1 MKVKLLMLFA
11 VLCCFLTGCSVVGM
25 EPQGLMQPPRA
36 TGDKQNV
43 YDALEQVVGNNSFAL
58 KYPRTGEHRSAIIMH
73 DITGNGVE
81 DAIAFYQVD
90 QEKTPGTVI
99 TFLSKKDKDW
109 ILVGS
114 YQSTAIQVDRVAFGD
129 VDGDGVDEVIVGWGN
144 AVTGISEVSAYTYDS
159 AAGKMNEIGAS
170 DSASKQFYNELVLAD
185 FNGDGSVEIFT
196 ASLGTAEYP
205 ANGKLLG
212 ISKDNKF
219 EVLSSVELDRDVNQ
233 YNHIS
238 VGQVDQNTVGVLLDG
253 TKTSS
258 QLVTELVYWDKTNQV
273 LKAPFDSSSTAQNVN
288 PTIRKIPIYSESQE
302 GNDQLRFPILELMP
316 GYPADE
322 LDSSAYLTHWYRY
335 DTASGMT
342 LRESTHYISLK
353 DHYSLSI
360 PQSWTGKVTAQAD
373 EDKHTVTFYEW
384 KVANETNQ
392 TGSRGDALLKI
403 QAVSKNQW
411 ETMKTDDSLFL
422 LMEKEDIVYV
432 GSIPN
437 EGNRLALTAEQ
448 VKADLAPFYQEE

>member
-1 MKVKLLMLFA
+1 MKYKLLMLFA
-11 VLCCFLTGCSVVGM
+11 VLCCFLTGCSVVGVD
-25 EPQGLMQPPRA
+25 PQGLMQPPRA

-73 DITGNGVE
+73 DITGNGAE
-81 DAIAFYQVD
+81 DAIAFYQVN
-90 QEKTPGTVI
+90 QEKTSGTII
-99 TFLSKKDKDW
+99 TFLSKEDNNW
-109 ILVGS
+109 ILRGS
-114 YQSTAIQVDRVAFGD
+114 YQNTANQVDRVAFGD
-129 VDGDGVDEVIVGWGN
+129 VDGDGADEVIVGWGN
-144 AVTGISEVSAYTYDS
+144 AVTGVSELSAYTYDS
-159 AAGKMNEIGAS
+159 AASKMNEIGAL
-170 DSASKQFYNELVLAD
+170 DNVSKQFYNELVIAD
-185 FNGDGSVEIFT
+185 FDGDGSVEIFT
-196 ASLGTAEYP
+196 ANLGTAEYP

-219 EVLSSVELDRDVNQ
+219 EVFSSIELDRDVNQ

-288 PTIRKIPIYSESQE
+288 PTIRKIPVYSENQGE
-302 GNDQLRFPILELMP
+302 TNQLRFPMMELMP

-322 LDSSAYLTHWYRY
+322 SDSSAYLTHWYRY
-335 DTASGMT
+335 DTTSGMT

-353 DHYSLSI
+353 DHYSLVI
-360 PQSWTGKVTAQAD
+360 PQSWAGKVTAQAD
-373 EDKHTVTFYEW
+373 GNKHTVTFYEW
-384 KVANETNQ
+384 KTANETNQ

-403 QAVSKNQW
+403 QAVSQNEW
-411 ETMKTDDSLFL
+411 ETMKTDASLFL
-422 LMEKEDIVYV
+422 LMEKEDTVYL

-437 EGNRLALTAEQ
+437 AGNRLALTEEQ
-448 VKADLAPFYQEE
+448 VKADIAPFYQKE